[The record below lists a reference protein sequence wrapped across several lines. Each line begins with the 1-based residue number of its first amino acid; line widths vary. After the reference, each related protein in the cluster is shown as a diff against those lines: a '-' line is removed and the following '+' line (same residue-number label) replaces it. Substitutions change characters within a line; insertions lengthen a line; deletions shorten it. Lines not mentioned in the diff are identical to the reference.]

1 MAAMKPRTGDGPLEA
16 TAEGRSI
23 VVRIPTEGGG
33 RLVIEMSPQ
42 EAQDLDRPGL
52 SHRFVVS
59 GAPLPAAIERVS
71 QRLTATAR
79 PSPTGSRAGT
89 NSSESRR

>member
-1 MAAMKPRTGDGPLEA
+1 MLGNLSRKVRGFSGKIDRCAVAGSGGATLRGVLNMAAMKPRTGDGPLEA

-42 EAQDLDRPGL
+42 EAQDLAEVL
-52 SHRFVVS
+52 TS
-59 GAPLPAAIERVS
+59 AI
-71 QRLTATAR
+71 
-79 PSPTGSRAGT
+79 
-89 NSSESRR
+89 

>member
-16 TAEGRSI
+16 TAEGRGI

-42 EAQDLDRPGL
+42 EAGELAAVL
-52 SHRFVVS
+52 T
-59 GAPLPAAIERVS
+59 AAIGKA
-71 QRLTATAR
+71 LLHI
-79 PSPTGSRAGT
+79 
-89 NSSESRR
+89 RR